1 MNILRAQQECLK
13 AIVKESAE
21 KPFIYSF
28 AKDDSNTY
36 ICNGYKIEVIPND
49 RYFLNLPESAR
60 RDSLI
65 NIFEEG
71 VKNCEIATDTHV
83 EKVSKDFAARIFES
97 WDKEIW
103 VDKKLLKNFV
113 LEESEF
119 GYFEHRIYIMEDEK
133 IVGIVMEI
141 TRNETL

>member
-13 AIVKESAE
+13 AIAKESAE

-36 ICNGYKIEVIPND
+36 ICNGRKIEVIPND

-60 RDSLI
+60 HDRLI
-65 NIFEEG
+65 NIFAKG
-71 VKNCEIATDTHV
+71 AKNCEIATDTHV
-83 EKVSKDFAARIFES
+83 EKVSKDFTARIFEAGG
-97 WDKEIW
+97 KEIW
-103 VDKKLLKNFV
+103 VDKKLLKNFD

-119 GYFEHRIYIMEDEK
+119 RCFEHQIYIMEDEK
-133 IVGIVMEI
+133 LVGMVMVI